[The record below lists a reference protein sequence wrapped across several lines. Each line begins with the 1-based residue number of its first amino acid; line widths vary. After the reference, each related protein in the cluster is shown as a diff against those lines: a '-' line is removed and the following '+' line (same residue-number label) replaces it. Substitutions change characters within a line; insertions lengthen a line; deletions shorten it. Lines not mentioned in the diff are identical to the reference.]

1 MRIARPQPVSWHTD
15 SSTSQYD
22 AAMLWTPPRLDRTV
36 SVVTGATRGVGR
48 GIALALGDAGATVYV
63 TGRSTV
69 TEAAAE
75 VSARGGRGIPVR
87 TDHTDDRQVEALFA
101 RVREEAGRLDLLV
114 ANAWGGYADH
124 DHRTFNAPFWE
135 QPLSRWQTMFEAGLR
150 VQLTTAWFAAPLLL
164 EQRRGLV
171 VLTGG
176 WDDPAVYLGSLP
188 YDLSKFATS
197 RLVATLAHEFRPH
210 GIAVVG
216 AYPGFTRT
224 EAVVAAFAAANLE
237 PPPQAHSPEYVG
249 RAVVHLAADP
259 DVLALSGEGFQVAT
273 LAGRYRFVDVDGRSF
288 ERFLL
293 PEENRLQPKQRMP
306 SDG

>member
-1 MRIARPQPVSWHTD
+1 
-15 SSTSQYD
+15 
-22 AAMLWTPPRLDRTV
+22 MLWTPPRLDRTV

-48 GIALALGDAGATVYV
+48 GVALALGDAGATVYV

-69 TEAAAE
+69 TETAAE

-87 TDHTDDRQVEALFA
+87 TDHTDDRQVEALFT

-164 EQRRGLV
+164 EQQHGLV

-176 WDDPAVYLGSLP
+176 WDDPAFYLGNLP

-216 AYPGFTRT
+216 VYPGFTRT
-224 EAVVAAFAAANLE
+224 EAVVAAFAAAKME
-237 PPPQAHSPEYVG
+237 PPPLVHSPEYVG
-249 RAVVHLAADP
+249 RAVAHLAADP
-259 DVLALSGEGFQVAT
+259 DVLGQSGEGFQVAT

-288 ERFLL
+288 ERFLM
-293 PEENRLQPKQRMP
+293 PEENRLQSKQRMP